1 MHKLTL
7 SLVLLG
13 GLAAT
18 AQAQESEHFRL
29 EKTEHGYVRMDMKTG
44 AMSLCSEKDAQLVCR
59 PAADESAVPAND
71 TSVQKRVEK
80 LEKRVAELEGARV
93 SAAEVPSEE
102 EFDQGL
108 DRMESFFR
116 RFMGIVREFE
126 TEPKTQPDRT

>member
-13 GLAAT
+13 GLGVS
-18 AQAQESEHFRL
+18 AQAQDAEQFRL

-44 AMSLCSEKDAQLVCR
+44 AMSLCSERDAQLVCS
-59 PAADESAVPAND
+59 PAADESAVPAD
-71 TSVQKRVEK
+71 DATLQERVEK

-126 TEPKTQPDRT
+126 TGPKTQPDRT